1 MWVASIWQFCHVMR
15 RRRNPLT
22 NHPDYSR
29 KWFVLAAVG
38 MGIFLVTIDGTIV
51 NVALPTLVRELNTDF
66 ATVQWVVLA
75 YLLTLSTLLLSM
87 GRLGDMVGKKPIYM
101 SGFVLFTLS
110 SLLCGLAPTVYWLI
124 GFRVLQA
131 IGAAMT
137 QALGTAI
144 VTEAFPD
151 SERGKALGTAGTLVS
166 IGIVLG
172 PTLGG
177 LLIESFSWHWIF
189 LVNLPVGIIGT
200 WMVVHYVPNLQPSG
214 KQRFDFAG
222 AAVLF
227 VGLLT
232 LLLSLTLGQRWGF
245 GDQRVWFMLAG
256 ALVLV
261 GMFIGI
267 EARMAE
273 PMIDLRLFRNQLFS
287 INLITGLAVFIA
299 VAGVFILLPFYLEGV
314 LGYGPREVGLL
325 VAAVPVLLGITAP
338 ISGSLSDRYGT
349 RLIASIG
356 LAILVGG
363 YLAMSRFT
371 TATTLPYYLI
381 AVLPFG
387 AGMGAF
393 QSPNNS
399 AVMGAVPRN
408 KLGIA
413 SGLLAITRTLG
424 QTTGIA
430 VLGAFWAVR
439 VMTYSGEVVAGGAT
453 AASIE
458 AQVAGLQDTFTVITV
473 FVGLAFL
480 LSLYALWQERNSE
493 R

>member
-1 MWVASIWQFCHVMR
+1 MT
-15 RRRNPLT
+15 NP
-22 NHPDYSR
+22 PDYSR
-29 KWFVLAAVG
+29 KWFVMAAVG
-38 MGIFLVTIDGTIV
+38 MGIFLTTIDGTIV
-51 NVALPTLVRELNTDF
+51 NVALPTLVHELNTDF

-87 GRLGDMVGKKPIYM
+87 GRLGDMVGKKPVYM
-101 SGFVLFTLS
+101 AGFVLFTLS
-110 SLLCGLAPTVYWLI
+110 SLLCGLAPTIYWLI

-144 VTEAFPD
+144 ITEAFPD
-151 SERGKALGTAGTLVS
+151 SERGKALGASGTLVS

-177 LLIESFSWHWIF
+177 LLIESLSWHWIF
-189 LVNLPVGIIGT
+189 LVNLPVGIIGV
-200 WMVVHYVPNLQPSG
+200 WMVIRNVPNLQPVG
-214 KQRFDFAG
+214 EQRFDYAG

-227 VGLLT
+227 IGLLT
-232 LLLSLTLGQRWGF
+232 LLMGLTLGQQWGF
-245 GDQRVWFMLAG
+245 GDQRVWLMLAG
-256 ALVLV
+256 ALLAI
-261 GMFIGI
+261 GLFIGI
-267 EARMAE
+267 EARVE
-273 PMIDLRLFRNQLFS
+273 QPMIDLQLFRSQLFS

-314 LGYGPREVGLL
+314 LGYGPRAVGLL
-325 VAAVPVLLGITAP
+325 VAAVPILLGVTAP
-338 ISGSLSDRYGT
+338 ISGLLSDRYGT

-356 LAILVGG
+356 LAVLAGG
-363 YLAMSRFT
+363 YAAMSRFT
-371 TATTLPYYLI
+371 AETNLTYYLI

-387 AGMGAF
+387 AGMGIF

-399 AVMGAVPRN
+399 AVMGAVPRS

-430 VLGAFWAVR
+430 VLGAFWAAR
-439 VMTYSGEVVAGGAT
+439 VMAYAGEVVAGGVT
-453 AASIE
+453 AASIP
-458 AQVAGLQDTFTVITV
+458 AQVAGLQDTFTVIAA
-473 FVGLAFL
+473 FIGLTFL
-480 LSLYALWQERNSE
+480 LSLYALWQEQRSKK
-493 R
+493 

>member
-1 MWVASIWQFCHVMR
+1 MT
-15 RRRNPLT
+15 NP
-22 NHPDYSR
+22 PDYSR
-29 KWFVLAAVG
+29 KWFILAAVG
-38 MGIFLVTIDGTIV
+38 MGIFLTTIDGTIV
-51 NVALPTLVRELNTDF
+51 NVALPTLVHELNTDF

-87 GRLGDMVGKKPIYM
+87 GRLGDMVGKKPVYM
-101 SGFVLFTLS
+101 AGFVLFTLS
-110 SLLCGLAPTVYWLI
+110 SLLCGLAPTIYWLI

-144 VTEAFPD
+144 ITEAFPD
-151 SERGKALGTAGTLVS
+151 SERGKALGASGTLVS

-177 LLIESFSWHWIF
+177 LLIESLSWHWIF
-189 LVNLPVGIIGT
+189 LVNLPVGIIGV
-200 WMVVHYVPNLQPSG
+200 WMVIRNVPNLQPVG
-214 KQRFDFAG
+214 EQRFDYGG

-227 VGLLT
+227 IGLLT
-232 LLLSLTLGQRWGF
+232 LLMGLTLGQQWGF
-245 GDQRVWFMLAG
+245 GDQRVWLMLAG
-256 ALVLV
+256 ALLAI
-261 GMFIGI
+261 GLFIGI
-267 EARMAE
+267 EARVE
-273 PMIDLRLFRNQLFS
+273 QPMIDLQLFRSQLFS

-314 LGYGPREVGLL
+314 LGYGPRAVGLL
-325 VAAVPVLLGITAP
+325 VAAVPILLGVTAP
-338 ISGSLSDRYGT
+338 ISGLLSDRYGT

-356 LAILVGG
+356 LAVLAGG
-363 YLAMSRFT
+363 YAAMSRFT
-371 TATTLPYYLI
+371 AETNLTYYLI

-387 AGMGAF
+387 AGMGIF

-399 AVMGAVPRN
+399 AVMGAVPRS

-430 VLGAFWAVR
+430 VLGAFWAAR
-439 VMTYSGEVVAGGAT
+439 VMAYAGEVVAGGVT
-453 AASIE
+453 AASIP
-458 AQVAGLQDTFTVITV
+458 AQVAGLQDTFTVIAA
-473 FVGLAFL
+473 FIGLTFL
-480 LSLYALWQERNSE
+480 LSLYALWQEQRSKK
-493 R
+493 